1 MRGGRQRGAS
11 GVFILLVLALVIV
24 GLFAAYSLKRVTTG
38 ADERDETNRKLALGA
53 AVLEQYAATNS
64 RLPCPA
70 DPALATG
77 VEVQATA
84 ATCSFGEGTIPWS
97 TLGMKAEGALDG
109 WGRKISYRVY
119 TGNAGSLT
127 QPGGLS
133 MVECDTVEPTT
144 GNATAS
150 AGGLGGLCASNADP
164 YLRVT
169 KPEKFL
175 AGKGLSLNDSGT
187 AHTDV
192 AYVLVSHGR
201 TGLGAYTIAGA
212 RLDLPAGDERG
223 NTRETGAFTIKAF
236 SDPDTGAT
244 SGQHFDDLLVYR
256 TIPELVRR
264 IGLAA
269 RDWPDTVTSSVVF
282 DNPTVAAARGQAVT
296 TGDIGV
302 ATLDF
307 GSARVSTYSTVSG
320 TPDTATNISFD
331 DTVGSTP
338 TPGIGVAGNFSNL
351 ISNYADEW
359 ARIEIVNAA
368 AKFAI
373 TFNDFSRYT
382 WDGRIYA
389 EKVQFTFFNG
399 AAQVGSPIVKAAC
412 SVATPA
418 FGDPAPRAS
427 FSMTP
432 TGAFT
437 RVEIRPQWATASSG
451 HEFYTALLISEFT
464 ACSVLATTC
473 RTGLAVADPSSECP

>member
-1 MRGGRQRGAS
+1 MLARRQRGAS
-11 GVFILLVLALVIV
+11 GVFILLILILIIA
-24 GLFAAYSLKRVTTG
+24 GLFATYALKRVTTG
-38 ADERDETNRKLALGA
+38 SDERDETNRKLAIGA
-53 AVLEQYAATNS
+53 AALEQYAAASS

-97 TLGMKAEGALDG
+97 TLGMKSEDALDG

-127 QPGGLS
+127 QPGGVS
-133 MVECDTVEPTT
+133 MVECDTIEPTV
-144 GNATAS
+144 GNATGS
-150 AGGLGGLCASNADP
+150 AGGLGGLCVSNADP

-212 RLDLPAGDERG
+212 RLDLPTGDERG

-244 SGQHFDDLLVYR
+244 AGTHFDDLVVYR

-269 RDWPDTVTSSVVF
+269 RDWPDTLVSSVVF
-282 DNPTVAAARGQAVT
+282 DNPTVAAAAGHAVT
-296 TGDIGV
+296 TGDVGA

-307 GSARVSTYSTVSG
+307 GSASVSTYSTVGG

-331 DTVGSTP
+331 DSYGATG
-338 TPGIGVAGNFSNL
+338 GIGVAGNFTNL
-351 ISNYADEW
+351 MTNYADEW
-359 ARIEIVNAA
+359 LKIEIDDAA
-368 AKFAI
+368 VKFAV
-373 TFNDFSRYT
+373 TLNHFGFYDFSGQTYT
-382 WDGRIYA
+382 
-389 EKVQFTFFNG
+389 EKVQFTFFSG
-399 AAQVGSPIVKAAC
+399 ATQVGSPVVKSGCNADGGLA
-412 SVATPA
+412 SYVITPA
-418 FGDPAPRAS
+418 GVFN
-427 FSMTP
+427 
-432 TGAFT
+432 
-437 RVEIRPQWATASSG
+437 RVDIRPVWATAPSSD
-451 HEFYTALLISEFT
+451 EFYTALLVSEFA
-464 ACSVLATTC
+464 ACTVLATTC
-473 RTGLAVADPSSECP
+473 KTGLSAPANECP